1 MASAA
6 KNNSID
12 FKNLF
17 DDILKYGQESKNK
30 NNANLDKKLNIFF
43 SILEKEL
50 NDLEF
55 RNNSNIKFENGTTK
69 LLNLKLDS
77 LTNLLFMF
85 IDIFNILKNILK
97 NSKKDE
103 ILLRIKNLF
112 KKKIIDFSRFINTIS
127 GTIMKNSNYSIRQK
141 MINNLFK
148 LQNELNELYK
158 SYDVHL
164 KNLNNSTKKLIRN
177 YSNNITRKQKIANSF
192 QIKNSLLANLTHNS

>member
-55 RNNSNIKFENGTTK
+55 RNISNLKFVNGTTA
-69 LLNLKLDS
+69 LNLKLHS
-77 LTNLLFMF
+77 FGNLLNMF
-85 IDIFNILKNILK
+85 VDVVNLFKISN
-97 NSKKDE
+97 KDE
-103 ILLRIKNLF
+103 IFLRIKNLF
-112 KKKIIDFSRFINTIS
+112 KKKIIDFSNFIKIVSVN
-127 GTIMKNSNYSIRQK
+127 IMKNSS
-141 MINNLFK
+141 
-148 LQNELNELYK
+148 
-158 SYDVHL
+158 
-164 KNLNNSTKKLIRN
+164 NNSTKKKTIYDLLRLQNQLYEIYDTYEKQLKNSNKSARNLI
-177 YSNNITRKQKIANSF
+177 KQHNKN
-192 QIKNSLLANLTHNS
+192 IKNKYNILD